1 MHSKTCNI
9 VAWGATGQ
17 TPLLLEIIKLA
28 ADYFSRISSMND
40 DIIVKKAFGEQET
53 MQLPW
58 FVSLQT
64 LIEKYGIRKSSGLSI
79 NIHSDAKKLF
89 VEQWH
94 IDKQRYTK
102 LDFYNSIKVAGEI
115 FRN

>member
-1 MHSKTCNI
+1 
-9 VAWGATGQ
+9 
-17 TPLLLEIIKLA
+17 
-28 ADYFSRISSMND
+28 MND
-40 DIIVKKAFGEQET
+40 DIIVKKEFREQET

-64 LIEKYGIRKSSGLSI
+64 LIEKYGIGQSSRLSI
-79 NIHSDAKKLF
+79 NIHSGAKRSF
-89 VEQWH
+89 IEQWH